1 MRRTGER
8 VGDSPPVDAGV
19 VGVSGGGVSGG
30 GGGGGGGA
38 MTTTTGG
45 FSDRPPVELKLSPG
59 GAFLFAPA
67 STSASRRSSRATCA
81 RVDVSSWQ
89 SARTSS

>member
-1 MRRTGER
+1 MLAVRRTGER

-19 VGVSGGGVSGG
+19 VGVGGG

-45 FSDRPPVELKLSPG
+45 ESPTRSPVRRTASKFSWAEDDEVS
-59 GAFLFAPA
+59 LFQF
-67 STSASRRSSRATCA
+67 SYGQF
-81 RVDVSSWQ
+81 D
-89 SARTSS
+89 

>member
-1 MRRTGER
+1 LLAVRRTGER
-8 VGDSPPVDAGV
+8 VGDSAPVDAGV
-19 VGVSGGGVSGG
+19 VGVGG
-30 GGGGGGGA
+30 GGGGGGVA

-45 FSDRPPVELKLSPG
+45 FSDRPTVELELGTG
-59 GAFLFAPA
+59 GAFLFAPPA
-67 STSASRRSSRATCA
+67 STCASRRSSRDTCA